1 MVGSIREPLRK
12 MMRLLLTLFSLLFSV
27 RSLALQLVITEDP
40 AKNSWLVEYVFQ
52 QPVKTL
58 EFNPGI
64 TSFIDAAWRH
74 QGKVLNGHQLIL
86 EKPATRVAID
96 ITHPYHHTLNRQFTP
111 FIRFS
116 DNRYAVFVDHYLPTN
131 IFDANNHEIDI
142 TTPTRI
148 RLQSTAERALR
159 FGNTKGRGTL
169 EITATE
175 RRYAYFGV
183 AETALGNNLETVI
196 DTELPNW
203 IKAIGEKDAKD
214 YEAYFR
220 QRLIGPAPAPLF
232 FALGFANN
240 DAKPFLDGGYIG
252 GEVLLNISG
261 NGWFEDNRANQIVIG
276 HTVAHELAH
285 AWQAQREGPDDKIW
299 LKEGAADLFAY
310 QAMLDLQR
318 MSASEYRAVLENAH
332 ASCLT
337 ALSQSNLSSFRAS
350 GFNKAPYHCGH
361 LLWRAVIDSTPKDN
375 AYDIWQVLFAKPFNN
390 DIDALNALDEYLVK
404 QDATSGLLQL
414 DQQLNDANAST
425 RIKAYSNHVANLN
438 LPTVNMP
445 ESNADRIAA
454 ILKFILASACPGAWH
469 GYWDKDHY
477 IEPDV
482 DKSCTT
488 LTRDFWISTVN
499 GINIFQQP
507 DEVAQEIKHSC
518 QRSGYLTLRRHQGT
532 ETRNIFCSKTPTL

>member
-1 MVGSIREPLRK
+1 
-12 MMRLLLTLFSLLFSV
+12 MRLLLTLFSLLLSV

-58 EFNPGI
+58 QFNPGI
-64 TSFIDAAWRH
+64 TPFIDTAWRH
-74 QGKVLNGHQLIL
+74 QGKSLDGHQLIM
-86 EKPATRVAID
+86 EKPASRVAID
-96 ITHPYHHTLNRQFTP
+96 ITHPYHQTLNRQFTP

-116 DNRYAVFVDHYLPTN
+116 GNRYAMFVDHYLPTK
-131 IFDANNHEIDI
+131 IFDAHNNEIRL
-142 TTPTRI
+142 TAPTSI
-148 RLQSTAERALR
+148 RLQSVAERALR
-159 FGNTKGRGTL
+159 FGNTKGSGTL

-175 RRYAYFGV
+175 KRYAYFGV
-183 AETALGNNLETVI
+183 AETSLSKNLETVI

-220 QRLIGPAPAPLF
+220 QHLIGPAPSPLF
-232 FALGFANN
+232 VALGFAHN

-261 NGWFEDNRANQIVIG
+261 NGWFENNRANQIVIG

-310 QAMLDLQR
+310 QAMLDLQQ
-318 MSASEYRAVLENAH
+318 MSASEYRAVLKNAH
-332 ASCLT
+332 ASCMT
-337 ALSQSNLSSFRAS
+337 ALSQSRLSSFRSA

-361 LLWRAVIDSTPKDN
+361 LLLRAAIDSTPKN
-375 AYDIWQVLFAKPFNN
+375 KAHDIWPILFAKPFAH
-390 DIDALNALDEYLVK
+390 DFEALNALDEYFAK
-404 QDATSGLLQL
+404 QNATPGLLPL
-414 DQQLNDANAST
+414 DQQLDEMNAGT
-425 RIKAYSNHVANLN
+425 RIAAYSHHIANLN
-438 LPTVNMP
+438 LPTVNVP
-445 ESNADRIAA
+445 ESKADRVATI
-454 ILKFILASACPGAWH
+454 IEFILASACPGAWH

-488 LTRDFWISTVN
+488 LSRDFWISTVN

-507 DEVAQEIKHSC
+507 DEAAQELERSC
-518 QRSGYLTLRRHQGT
+518 QRSGYLTLRQHHGT
-532 ETRNIFCSKTPTL
+532 ETRKISCSKTQAL